1 MRGHDVIQ
9 RAASRPTPHLSVVIL
24 PAVVDHRPCH
34 RYSMWSHRSRC
45 VRRNNRFHAFGAN
58 GRRGCVETFDCTAVT
73 LRKMSCSVPIY
84 LASFVW
90 TIHLTESC
98 SIDFRQ
104 KTEMVETSLCVSH
117 PGAHWEMMD
126 MSIRELFFCMF
137 GTFLGLMTHFNSL
150 AQGDVKYSPK
160 KDMDDMNG
168 IWKKE
173 THDLPLLCI
182 RTPVDK
188 GTHSLRPRSSP
199 KHT

>member
-9 RAASRPTPHLSVVIL
+9 RAASRPTPHLSVIDT
-24 PAVVDHRPCH
+24 PRWSHRPEL
-34 RYSMWSHRSRC
+34 RSYSMWSHRSRC
-45 VRRNNRFHAFGAN
+45 VRRSFG
-58 GRRGCVETFDCTAVT
+58 GRGCVETFDCTAVT

-160 KDMDDMNG
+160 KDMDDMDCSIHLLQSLEHPG
-168 IWKKE
+168 TSRKKKQ
-173 THDLPLLCI
+173 TTFYVYAPQWTRVLAA
-182 RTPVDK
+182 
-188 GTHSLRPRSSP
+188 
-199 KHT
+199 